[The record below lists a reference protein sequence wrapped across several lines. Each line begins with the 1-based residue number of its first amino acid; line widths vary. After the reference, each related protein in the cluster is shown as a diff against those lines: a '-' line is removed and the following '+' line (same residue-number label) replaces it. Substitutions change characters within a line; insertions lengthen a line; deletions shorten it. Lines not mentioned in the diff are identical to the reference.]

1 MNFIFKSLSKKNI
14 SLVPRAL
21 CLVPFIFILTFTL
34 QGQSKDEKKILAI
47 LDAQVTAWNQGDL
60 DKFMVGYVES
70 DSLMFIGKGGITYGY
85 NATSARYKKTY
96 AGADKMG
103 TLHFDILH
111 MKRLGRKHYLVVG
124 KWSLKRTAGDVGGHY
139 TLTFEKQK
147 GKWVVIADHSS

>member
-1 MNFIFKSLSKKNI
+1 MKFCIKTFSKKGIQLLPLAFCLLSFLFITI
-14 SLVPRAL
+14 SHLSAQ
-21 CLVPFIFILTFTL
+21 T
-34 QGQSKDEKKILAI
+34 KDEKKILAI
-47 LDAQVTAWNQGDL
+47 LDLQVSAWNQGDF

-85 NATSARYKKTY
+85 TATLDRYKKTY

-147 GKWVVIADHSS
+147 GNWVVIADHSS